1 VRRLQDVGE
10 HVWIRRWLRRL
21 GAGPGILIGPGD
33 DAAVVRTRGRP
44 FALTTDTLVEG
55 VHFRRAWLDARALGR
70 RVFAVN
76 ASDLA
81 AMGAAPR
88 FALLAVEAPPRIR
101 VADLDGVTAG
111 FAAAARR
118 AGAQLVGGNVSR
130 APRLALTA
138 FLVGEATTRSP
149 TRAGARAGDALYVTG
164 TLGATA
170 AAVRALRA
178 GRRGRLPPIPDRVRA
193 GRMLARVANA
203 MIDVSDGLV
212 QDLGHVCRASGVDAE
227 VELAA
232 LPVAGA
238 CRRALGA
245 AAASFAAVGGEDY
258 ELLVSVPPR
267 RLAALRRLVP
277 ALGCRL
283 SRIGRVVAGR
293 GTVHLH
299 DLAGREV
306 ELARRGFDHFAR

>member
-1 VRRLQDVGE
+1 
-10 HVWIRRWLRRL
+10 
-21 GAGPGILIGPGD
+21 
-33 DAAVVRTRGRP
+33 
-44 FALTTDTLVEG
+44 
-55 VHFRRAWLDARALGR
+55 
-70 RVFAVN
+70 
-76 ASDLA
+76 
-81 AMGAAPR
+81 MGAAPR
-88 FALLAVEAPPRIR
+88 FALLALEAPPHID

-118 AGAQLVGGNVSR
+118 AGAQLVGGNMSR

-149 TRAGARAGDALYVTG
+149 TRDGARVGDALYVTG
-164 TLGATA
+164 TLGGTA

-178 GRRGRLPPIPDRVRA
+178 GRPGRLPPVPDRVRA
-193 GRMLARVANA
+193 GRMLARIANA

-232 LPVAGA
+232 LPIAGA

-245 AAASFAAVGGEDY
+245 AAASSAAVGGEDY
-258 ELLVSVPPR
+258 ELIVAVPR
-267 RLAALRRLVP
+267 RRLVALRRLVP
-277 ALGCRL
+277 TLGCRL

-293 GTVHLH
+293 GRVHLR
-299 DLAGREV
+299 DSAGREV
-306 ELARRGFDHFAR
+306 ELARR